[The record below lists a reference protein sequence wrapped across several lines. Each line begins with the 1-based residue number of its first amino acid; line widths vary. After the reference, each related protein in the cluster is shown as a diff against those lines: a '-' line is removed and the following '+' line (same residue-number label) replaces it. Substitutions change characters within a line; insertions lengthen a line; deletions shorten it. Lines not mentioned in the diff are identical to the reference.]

1 MKATTAR
8 RALPVLALA
17 LAGMALTAC
26 GAETGGA
33 SSSSTSAPASAVA
46 GADTSSGNSSTAG
59 SAADGTSSS
68 TSADSSGGQN
78 QGSSSGTD
86 GGPQTCTAAH
96 LKVSAENIDTGAG
109 TTHFQ
114 LLFQNTG
121 SSPCTLSG
129 FPGVSFHGGDG
140 AQIGNAAARDTSA
153 SVTTVTLLPNGHAAS
168 DVTAPNGQ
176 SGFSASQCRLKDVS
190 FVGVY
195 APGSK
200 DLIDVPWKTQ
210 ECSSTSV
217 HALKVGPVHSVR

>member
-8 RALPVLALA
+8 RAMPVLALT

-26 GAETGGA
+26 GPGTDGA
-33 SSSSTSAPASAVA
+33 SSSGSSASSSAAA
-46 GADTSSGNSSTAG
+46 GSDTSSTAG
-59 SAADGTSSS
+59 PTAAGDTSSS
-68 TSADSSGGQN
+68 TTAGRSGGQ
-78 QGSSSGTD
+78 GSGRSGGTD
-86 GGPQTCTAAH
+86 GGPQACTAAH
-96 LKVSAENIDTGAG
+96 LKASAENVDSGAG

-129 FPGVSFHGGDG
+129 FPGVSFRGRDG
-140 AQIGNAAARDTSA
+140 AQIGNAAARDNST

-176 SGFSASQCRLKDVS
+176 SGFSADECRLKDVS
-190 FVGVY
+190 FVGVF

-210 ECSSTSV
+210 ECSGTSIN
-217 HALKVGPVHSVR
+217 ALKVGPVHSVR

>member
-26 GAETGGA
+26 GAETDGA
-33 SSSSTSAPASAVA
+33 SSRGTSAPASAAA
-46 GADTSSGNSSTAG
+46 GADTTAG
-59 SAADGTSSS
+59 RTTADGTSSS
-68 TSADSSGGQN
+68 TSADRSGGQN
-78 QGSSSGTD
+78 QGSGGSSGTD

-96 LKVSAENIDTGAG
+96 LKISAENFDTGAG

-121 SSPCTLSG
+121 NSPCTLSG
-129 FPGVSFHGGDG
+129 FPGVAFYGRDG

-153 SVTTVTLLPNGHAAS
+153 SVTTVTLLSNGHAAS
-168 DVTAPNGQ
+168 DVAAPDGQ

-190 FVGVY
+190 LVGVY

-200 DLIDVPWKTQ
+200 DMIDVPWKTQ
-210 ECSSTSV
+210 ECSGTSV